1 MKYRKISFNRKKLFK
16 KGWLGSLADYTY
28 LIILAVIAAFPFIW
42 IILSSLKSKGELI
55 GNPTAFWPQQ
65 FTLDYYRTVLGQLNF
80 GHNVLNSLVV
90 AGCTMVL
97 AITISALGAYGI
109 LRFFPRFGKAITRV
123 LISTYM
129 FPPILLSIPYTILM
143 GKLGLTNSRI
153 GLIIMY
159 LSFSVPYA
167 VWLLIGFFKAVPLGI
182 EEAARVDG
190 ANKLQV
196 FVKVVLPNVAPGVVA
211 VAIYTFINAWNEFLY
226 ALLILNSRE
235 LMTVSVALKSLEGQE
250 VMDWGVM
257 MTASAI
263 VVIPAV
269 VFFMLIQKKIAGGLT
284 EGSVK

>member
-1 MKYRKISFNRKKLFK
+1 
-16 KGWLGSLADYTY
+16 
-28 LIILAVIAAFPFIW
+28 
-42 IILSSLKSKGELI
+42 
-55 GNPTAFWPQQ
+55 
-65 FTLDYYRTVLGQLNF
+65 
-80 GHNVLNSLVV
+80 
-90 AGCTMVL
+90 MVL

-167 VWLLIGFFKAVPLGI
+167 VWLLIGFFKTVPLGI
-182 EEAARVDG
+182 EEAACIDG

-196 FVKVVLPNVAPGVVA
+196 FVKVVLPNVALGVVA

-235 LMTVSVALKSLEGQE
+235 LMTVSVALNSLEGQE
-250 VMDWGVM
+250 VLDWGVM

>member
-1 MKYRKISFNRKKLFK
+1 MKHRKISFNRKKLLK
-16 KGWLGSLADYTY
+16 KGWIWSLADYTY

-65 FTLDYYRTVLGQLNF
+65 FALDYYRTVLGQLNF

-90 AGCTMVL
+90 AGCTMGAGHHHFRIGRVWYFTL
-97 AITISALGAYGI
+97 LPTLWQSNHTGADFYLYVSAHSAVDSIHNLN
-109 LRFFPRFGKAITRV
+109 GKA
-123 LISTYM
+123 
-129 FPPILLSIPYTILM
+129 
-143 GKLGLTNSRI
+143 GLTNSRI

-167 VWLLIGFFKAVPLGI
+167 VWLLIGFFKTVPLGI

-196 FVKVVLPNVAPGVVA
+196 FVRVVLPNVAPGVVA

-235 LMTVSVALKSLEGQE
+235 LYDSLCGTE
-250 VMDWGVM
+250 
-257 MTASAI
+257 
-263 VVIPAV
+263 
-269 VFFMLIQKKIAGGLT
+269 IA
-284 EGSVK
+284 

>member
-1 MKYRKISFNRKKLFK
+1 
-16 KGWLGSLADYTY
+16 
-28 LIILAVIAAFPFIW
+28 
-42 IILSSLKSKGELI
+42 
-55 GNPTAFWPQQ
+55 
-65 FTLDYYRTVLGQLNF
+65 
-80 GHNVLNSLVV
+80 
-90 AGCTMVL
+90 
-97 AITISALGAYGI
+97 
-109 LRFFPRFGKAITRV
+109 
-123 LISTYM
+123 
-129 FPPILLSIPYTILM
+129 M
-143 GKLGLTNSRI
+143 GKLGLTNSHI

-167 VWLLIGFFKAVPLGI
+167 VWLLIGFFKTVPLGI
-182 EEAARVDG
+182 EEAACIDG

-235 LMTVSVALKSLEGQE
+235 LMTVSVALNSLEGQE
-250 VMDWGVM
+250 VLDWGVM

>member
-1 MKYRKISFNRKKLFK
+1 
-16 KGWLGSLADYTY
+16 
-28 LIILAVIAAFPFIW
+28 
-42 IILSSLKSKGELI
+42 
-55 GNPTAFWPQQ
+55 
-65 FTLDYYRTVLGQLNF
+65 
-80 GHNVLNSLVV
+80 
-90 AGCTMVL
+90 
-97 AITISALGAYGI
+97 
-109 LRFFPRFGKAITRV
+109 
-123 LISTYM
+123 M

-167 VWLLIGFFKAVPLGI
+167 VWLLIGFFKTVPLGI

-196 FVKVVLPNVAPGVVA
+196 FVRVVLPNVAPGVVA

-257 MTASAI
+257 MTRCDSGSGVLYADSKKDCRRLDGRI
-263 VVIPAV
+263 CQVRSNPAWKP
-269 VFFMLIQKKIAGGLT
+269 QKST
-284 EGSVK
+284 